1 MPDSS
6 SEFKIESLTA
16 SELESF
22 AKTFIWWKRPSD
34 AVSRPLRVI
43 AQVMELGSLDDMD
56 RLEEVVGRDAMAEAV
71 KRAEAGWF
79 SPPSWHFWHYKLGL
93 AEIGSVPPMPVRT
106 IP

>member
-1 MPDSS
+1 MKVKDFP
-6 SEFKIESLTA
+6 L

-34 AVSRPLRVI
+34 AVARPLRVI
-43 AQVMELGSLDDMD
+43 AQVMELGSFADVEKLAGI
-56 RLEEVVGRDAMAEAV
+56 VGREAF
-71 KRAEAGWF
+71 RETLLQAEAGWF

-93 AEIGSVPPMPVRT
+93 AEIGSVPPTPERR